1 MPEFA
6 DVEEEGEHQ
15 NGSGP
20 IPNLFPD
27 KLVDLCLD
35 KVLSMVKSTGAKVEG
50 RALREATDNGEN
62 ESGGI
67 YPVHTCHA
75 WPPGWQIG
83 PNANK
88 GAAPSDIS
96 ETQIFLR
103 SAKTCRDFLST
114 LLAGSVL
121 DSLSESAR
129 VGHHPKSPGHLFTFS
144 VLCGDRLGRLVLH
157 MHQDLA
163 SSSCKAWAAF
173 LSSSPGINLSLSCIS
188 ECSSLN
194 MLYMQHVATNELLYV
209 VANTCRR
216 LTLLDISYS
225 HKVTDIG
232 LVHLCGVLSG
242 TSRTLQPAP
251 VGCRYLR
258 ELYFNPQCQPAE
270 EQIMPRVI
278 ACLLRHLPLLQVVDL
293 ANLHPG
299 IEHYYRGTSNNGGD
313 RLHHRASVKPLNLV
327 HYTGSDR
334 LAEVM
339 DICPKLRT
347 FKLFVTA
354 SLPDLGQTLSTL
366 GHCLDQVTLVY
377 PPQHTS
383 LTGFTDFLVA
393 CGRKI
398 SRLDI
403 ESSTDAII
411 RTPDLT
417 AIATSC
423 PQLES
428 LSFSNFHVVTEV
440 DPRVSHSPVPLI
452 PASFPFLSSIRCANT
467 IIEQH
472 GKDVF
477 RYLVGGAHDLES
489 IFVSFKHS
497 GYFFSDFLLDDIL
510 AVNSLSHLTEFILK
524 DGALTLIS
532 ALRLISSRPK
542 LRTVGRL
549 LHWDVEPSELT
560 TFVTILRKAKSL
572 NLLQDITIV

>member
-1 MPEFA
+1 MPEYTEDNSA
-6 DVEEEGEHQ
+6 
-15 NGSGP
+15 
-20 IPNLFPD
+20 IPSLFPD
-27 KLVDLCLD
+27 KLVDLCLS
-35 KVLSMVKSTGAKVEG
+35 KVLGMVESTGGRVEAVG
-50 RALREATDNGEN
+50 AREGKENSIHGEAY
-62 ESGGI
+62 EDL
-67 YPVHTCHA
+67 YPVQSYHA
-75 WPPGWQIG
+75 WPPGWQAG
-83 PNANK
+83 SPAK
-88 GAAPSDIS
+88 
-96 ETQIFLR
+96 ETTHVSQTQVFLR
-103 SAKTCRDFLST
+103 SAKTVREFLST

-121 DSLSESAR
+121 DSLAESAR
-129 VGHHPKSPGHLFTFS
+129 VGHHPKTPGHLFTFS

-157 MHQDLA
+157 LHQDLA
-163 SSSCKAWAAF
+163 TVSRKAWASF
-173 LSSSPGINLSLSCIS
+173 LSSQAGSALTLSCLT
-188 ECSSLN
+188 ECSSLSA
-194 MLYMQHVATNELLYV
+194 LYMQHVATNSMLYV
-209 VANTCRR
+209 VATTCKR
-216 LTLLDISYS
+216 LTLLDISHS
-225 HKVTDIG
+225 TQVTDIG
-232 LVHLCGVLSG
+232 LVHLCGMLSG
-242 TSRTLQPAP
+242 TRRAMQPTP
-251 VGCRYLR
+251 TGCRYLR
-258 ELYFNPQCQPAE
+258 ELFFNPQCQPAE

-299 IEHYYRGTSNNGGD
+299 IEHYYKGASQGERS
-313 RLHHRASVKPLNLV
+313 HHRASVKPLNLV

-354 SLPDLGQTLSTL
+354 SLPGLGSTLSTL

-383 LTGFTDFLVA
+383 LAGFQDFLLA

-403 ESSTDAII
+403 ESHTDAII
-411 RTPDLT
+411 RTADLT
-417 AIATSC
+417 ALASCC

-428 LSFSNFHVVTEV
+428 LSFSNFHVETEV
-440 DPRVSHSPVPLI
+440 DPRISHSPVPLV
-452 PASFPFLSSIRCANT
+452 PASFPFLSSLRCANT

-477 RYLVGGAHDLES
+477 RYLVGGAHDLETV
-489 IFVSFKHS
+489 FVSFKHS

-560 TFVTILRKAKSL
+560 TFIQILRKAKSL
-572 NLLQDITIV
+572 SLLQDITII

>member
-6 DVEEEGEHQ
+6 EEDGGDHQ

-35 KVLSMVKSTGAKVEG
+35 KVLSMVKNTGAKVEG
-50 RALREATDNGEN
+50 RALREATDNGGG
-62 ESGGI
+62 ESGGV
-67 YPVHTCHA
+67 YPVHTCHV

-83 PNANK
+83 ANASK
-88 GAAPSDIS
+88 GAAASEIS

-157 MHQDLA
+157 LHQDLA

-173 LSSSPGINLSLSCIS
+173 LSSSPGINLSLSCLS

-194 MLYMQHVATNELLYV
+194 ILYMQHVATNELLYV

-216 LTLLDISYS
+216 LTLLDISHS
-225 HKVTDIG
+225 NKVTDIG

-313 RLHHRASVKPLNLV
+313 RVHHRASVKPLNLV

-354 SLPDLGQTLSTL
+354 SLPGLGVTLSTL

-383 LTGFTDFLVA
+383 LTGFTDFLAA

-411 RTPDLT
+411 RTADLT

-428 LSFSNFHVVTEV
+428 LSFSNFHVVSEV

-452 PASFPFLSSIRCANT
+452 PASFPFLSSLRCANT

>member
-1 MPEFA
+1 
-6 DVEEEGEHQ
+6 
-15 NGSGP
+15 
-20 IPNLFPD
+20 
-27 KLVDLCLD
+27 
-35 KVLSMVKSTGAKVEG
+35 VKSTGAKVEG
-50 RALREATDNGEN
+50 RALREATDNGGG
-62 ESGGI
+62 ESGGV
-67 YPVHTCHA
+67 YPVHTCHV

-83 PNANK
+83 ANASK
-88 GAAPSDIS
+88 GAAASEIS

-157 MHQDLA
+157 LHQDLA
-163 SSSCKAWAAF
+163 SSSCKAWATF
-173 LSSSPGINLSLSCIS
+173 LSSSPGINLSLSCLS

-194 MLYMQHVATNELLYV
+194 ILYMQHVATNELLYV

-216 LTLLDISYS
+216 LTLLDISHS
-225 HKVTDIG
+225 NKVTDIG

-313 RLHHRASVKPLNLV
+313 RVHHRASVKPLNLV

-354 SLPDLGQTLSTL
+354 SLPGLGVTLSTL

-383 LTGFTDFLVA
+383 LTGFTDFLAA

-411 RTPDLT
+411 RTADLT

-428 LSFSNFHVVTEV
+428 LSFSNFHVVSEV

-452 PASFPFLSSIRCANT
+452 PASFPFLSSLRCANT

>member
-6 DVEEEGEHQ
+6 EEDGGEHQ

-50 RALREATDNGEN
+50 RALREATDIGGG
-62 ESGGI
+62 ESGGV
-67 YPVHTCHA
+67 YPVHTCHV

-83 PNANK
+83 ANASK
-88 GAAPSDIS
+88 GAAASEIS

-157 MHQDLA
+157 LHQDLA

-173 LSSSPGINLSLSCIS
+173 LSSSPGINLSLSCLS

-194 MLYMQHVATNELLYV
+194 ILYMQHVATNELLYV

-216 LTLLDISYS
+216 LTLLDISHS
-225 HKVTDIG
+225 NKVTDIG

-313 RLHHRASVKPLNLV
+313 RVHHRASVKPLNLV

-354 SLPDLGQTLSTL
+354 SLPGLGVTLSTL

-383 LTGFTDFLVA
+383 LTGFTDFLAA

-411 RTPDLT
+411 RTADLT

-428 LSFSNFHVVTEV
+428 LSFSNFHVVSEV

-452 PASFPFLSSIRCANT
+452 PASFPFLSSLRCANT

>member
-6 DVEEEGEHQ
+6 EEDGVEHQ

-50 RALREATDNGEN
+50 RALREATDNGGG
-62 ESGGI
+62 ESGGV
-67 YPVHTCHA
+67 YPVHTCHV

-83 PNANK
+83 ANVNK
-88 GAAPSDIS
+88 GAAASEIS

-157 MHQDLA
+157 LHQDLA

-173 LSSSPGINLSLSCIS
+173 LSSSPGINLSLSCLS

-194 MLYMQHVATNELLYV
+194 ILYMQHVATNELLYV

-216 LTLLDISYS
+216 LTLLDISHS
-225 HKVTDIG
+225 NKVTDIG

-313 RLHHRASVKPLNLV
+313 RVHHRASVKPLNLV

-354 SLPDLGQTLSTL
+354 SLPGLGVTLSTL

-383 LTGFTDFLVA
+383 LTGFTDFLAA

-411 RTPDLT
+411 RTADLT

-428 LSFSNFHVVTEV
+428 LSFSNFHVVSEV

-452 PASFPFLSSIRCANT
+452 PASFPFLSSLRCANT

>member
-6 DVEEEGEHQ
+6 EEDGGDHQ

-35 KVLSMVKSTGAKVEG
+35 KVLSMVKNTGAKVEG
-50 RALREATDNGEN
+50 RALREATDNGGG
-62 ESGGI
+62 ESGGV
-67 YPVHTCHA
+67 YPVHTCHV

-83 PNANK
+83 ANANK
-88 GAAPSDIS
+88 GAAASEIS

-157 MHQDLA
+157 LHQDLA

-173 LSSSPGINLSLSCIS
+173 LSSSPGINLSLSCLS

-194 MLYMQHVATNELLYV
+194 ILYMQHVATNELLYV

-216 LTLLDISYS
+216 LTLLDISHS
-225 HKVTDIG
+225 NKVTDIG

-313 RLHHRASVKPLNLV
+313 RVHHRASVKPLNLV

-354 SLPDLGQTLSTL
+354 SLPGLGVTLSTL

-383 LTGFTDFLVA
+383 LTGFTDFLAA

-411 RTPDLT
+411 RTADLT

-428 LSFSNFHVVTEV
+428 LSFSNFHVVSEV

-452 PASFPFLSSIRCANT
+452 PASFPFLSSLRCANT